1 MDREKMLEKFMEG
14 RLTEAEQKEFDR
26 LYDVDLNFKTEVDFL
41 TNISKVAEAEDDD
54 AFREMLTSFEAEALL
69 TAKRDDKVNDAPPDN
84 EIEAKSKKT
93 GVKRFPTRWLVAASI
108 ALIAGLTYIFM
119 PASPTS
125 NQDLFNQ
132 NFQPYPNVV
141 HPIVRGEEGQISKTK
156 AFAAYQNGEYSSAIA
171 LFAELYAASKEPD
184 YLFYQANALL
194 QLKKGKEAIPLLQNH
209 LMTADSLTEK
219 SDWYLAMAYL
229 QVDDTNNAKKMLQ
242 SVVDDG
248 VFKVQEAK
256 KLLKSLQ

>member
-1 MDREKMLEKFMEG
+1 MDREKMLEKFTEG
-14 RLTEAEQKEFDR
+14 KLTTAEQKEFDR
-26 LYDVDLNFKTEVDFL
+26 LYDTDLNFRTEVDFH
-41 TNISKVAEAEDDD
+41 TNISRVAEAEDDD

-69 TAKRDDKVNDAPPDN
+69 TTKRDDKVNNAPPHN

-93 GVKRFPTRWLVAASI
+93 GLKRLPARWLVAASI
-108 ALIAGLTYIFM
+108 ALIAGLAYIFM

-141 HPIVRGEEGQISKTK
+141 HPVVRGEEGPELKTK
-156 AFAAYQNGEYSSAIA
+156 AFVAYEKKEYTSAIA
-171 LFAELYAASKEPD
+171 LFAELYSESEEPD

-194 QLKKGKEAIPLLQNH
+194 QLNRGQEAIPLLQNH
-209 LMTADSLTEK
+209 LESGDKLAEK
-219 SDWYLAMAYL
+219 SAWYLAMAYL
-229 QVDDTNNAKKMLQ
+229 QVDDSENAQNMLQ

-248 VFKVQEAK
+248 GFKAQEAK
-256 KLLKSLQ
+256 KLLKSLH